1 MRNWAAWVGMKYGT
15 LTIEKFLGYEDA
27 RNTYFL
33 TRCDCGKTKKLK
45 PATSCEGKQ
54 NLAAC

>member
-33 TRCDCGKTKKLK
+33 VRCDCGKTKK
-45 PATSCEGKQ
+45 S
-54 NLAAC
+54 